1 MNQNFDSNESFL
13 SYKLNILKDLYKSE
27 CEQKKDAS
35 QRITR
40 IIPLI
45 VAMFG
50 ADAYVIINT
59 GNSIL
64 RNKEFSISIQSI
76 ILYILCVITICSAC
90 ILLIYLIKSCI
101 NFNEKTFNPDKFKLM
116 FELGEEQLNSKE
128 YKQIVNE
135 IDQNIYRDLEEASIK
150 LYYELK
156 KREDYITKLYLALI
170 TNCLFAC
177 FTLIVIW
184 I

>member
-1 MNQNFDSNESFL
+1 MNPNSDSKESFL
-13 SYKLNILKDLYKSE
+13 SYKLNILKDLYKNE

-35 QRITR
+35 QRISR

-50 ADAYVIINT
+50 ADTYVIANT

-64 RNKEFSISIQSI
+64 KNKNFSISSQSI
-76 ILYILCVITICSAC
+76 ILYILCIMTICSGS
-90 ILLIYLIKSCI
+90 ILLIYMVKSCI
-101 NFNEKTFNPDKFKLM
+101 NFNEKVFNPEKFKLM
-116 FELGEEQLNSKE
+116 FELCEKQLNQEGYKE
-128 YKQIVNE
+128 ITNE
-135 IDQNIYRDLEEASIK
+135 IGKNIYRDLEEATIK

-156 KREDYITKLYLALI
+156 NREDYITKLYLSLI
-170 TNCLFAC
+170 TNCSFAC
-177 FTLIVIW
+177 FTFIVIW

>member
-1 MNQNFDSNESFL
+1 MSSDCILHLSLIHILNQNFDSNESFL

-76 ILYILCVITICSAC
+76 ISVSYTHLDV
-90 ILLIYLIKSCI
+90 
-101 NFNEKTFNPDKFKLM
+101 
-116 FELGEEQLNSKE
+116 
-128 YKQIVNE
+128 YKRQHL
-135 IDQNIYRDLEEASIK
+135 QS
-150 LYYELK
+150 YY
-156 KREDYITKLYLALI
+156 
-170 TNCLFAC
+170 
-177 FTLIVIW
+177 
-184 I
+184 

>member
-1 MNQNFDSNESFL
+1 MNPNSDSKESFL
-13 SYKLNILKDLYKSE
+13 SYKLNILKDLYKNE
-27 CEQKKDAS
+27 CDQKRDAS

-45 VAMFG
+45 VAIFG
-50 ADAYVIINT
+50 ADAYVITNT

-64 RNKEFSISIQSI
+64 KNKGFSMNIQSM
-76 ILYILCVITICSAC
+76 ILYILCAITICSAC
-90 ILLIYLIKSCI
+90 ILLIYMVKSCI
-101 NFNEKTFNPDKFKLM
+101 NFNEKIFNPEKFKLM
-116 FELGEEQLNSKE
+116 FELGEEQLNNKE
-128 YKQIVNE
+128 YKQITNE
-135 IDQNIYRDLEEASIK
+135 IEQNIYRDLEEASIK

-156 KREDYITKLYLALI
+156 RREECITKLYLSLI

>member
-13 SYKLNILKDLYKSE
+13 SYKLNILKDLYKHE
-27 CEQKKDAS
+27 CEQKRDAS
-35 QRITR
+35 QKITR
-40 IIPLI
+40 VIPLI

-50 ADAYVIINT
+50 ADTYVITNT

-64 RNKEFSISIQSI
+64 KNKEFSTNIQNI
-76 ILYILCVITICSAC
+76 ILYILCAITICSAC
-90 ILLIYLIKSCI
+90 VLFIYLIKSCI
-101 NFNEKTFNPDKFKLM
+101 NFNEKIFNPGKFKLM
-116 FELGEEQLNSKE
+116 FELGEEQLDSKNCE
-128 YKQIVNE
+128 QITNE
-135 IDQNIYRDLEEASIK
+135 IEQNIYRDLEEASIK

-156 KREDYITKLYLALI
+156 KRETYITKLYLSLI